1 MVSDEGLDSHSREQV
16 EMKRYRGGF
25 HEVDAPERAAECSL
39 PSLLAVHSG
48 SLIHMQH
55 SCLDRF
61 LTGFL
66 HLLGVEHVATL
77 IAHLLGLLQGH

>member
-1 MVSDEGLDSHSREQV
+1 MLARSINSHSREQV

-25 HEVDAPERAAECSL
+25 HDVDAPERAAECSL

-55 SCLDRF
+55 SRLDLF
-61 LTGFL
+61 FTGFL
-66 HLLGVEHVATL
+66 HFLGVEHVATL